1 MKKIIEPVKAEIAEY
16 YCDACKKLVLI
27 DGLPQ
32 DQVPET
38 NKEFAVA
45 LQGNFGNNSNTPGL
59 FFNLD
64 LCNDCGEKLVKATE
78 NLFDIKIKSPEFEIL
93 KVEE

>member
-1 MKKIIEPVKAEIAEY
+1 MKRLIEPSKPEIAEY
-16 YCDACKKLVLI
+16 YCDLCKQLVLI

-38 NKEFAVA
+38 NKRFSLAI
-45 LQGNFGNNSNTPGL
+45 QGDFGIISNTPGL

-64 LCNDCGEKLVKATE
+64 LCNECGEKVVKLIE
-78 NLFDIKIKSPEFEIL
+78 SSFNIKIESSKFH
-93 KVEE
+93 EEV

>member
-1 MKKIIEPVKAEIAEY
+1 MKKIIEPMKNEIAEH
-16 YCDACKKLVLI
+16 YCDLCKQLVLI

-38 NKEFAVA
+38 NKRFSLAI
-45 LQGNFGNNSNTPGL
+45 QGDFGIISNTPGL

-64 LCNDCGEKLVKATE
+64 LCNECGEKVVKLIE
-78 NLFDIKIKSPEFEIL
+78 SSFNIKIESPKFH
-93 KVEE
+93 EEV